1 MYMDTQDGPR
11 DGNVNIKFLELE
23 NRLND
28 LERRFMQFESKILTD
43 LATSEAKL
51 NQRITET
58 SYGPEERESLNGLRK
73 SMAMMSKDTKAL
85 GSDEFAE
92 LAETIHSL
100 REGLTEIKKHL
111 TERPDKDPSVDTI
124 ELANLKSR
132 VDVLSALKER
142 VDGLVTGGDGER
154 EALSQLKTLRNEVKT
169 FGPTINKA
177 FELKEDELQRVH
189 EMRTLFEALR
199 LRLDKVIQ
207 DTPSPKELDLRF
219 SKFDEKLK
227 RMDSLGGEIE
237 VLKKHSADP
246 TEMEAVGRVVK
257 ELAPITERLSRM
269 EATLN
274 KRMDEVLSLQVQV
287 RELREQ
293 IKAKQLSEIKDQVVA
308 LDDSLADLKEGVT
321 GLGD

>member
-1 MYMDTQDGPR
+1 MDTQDGPR
-11 DGNVNIKFLELE
+11 DGNVNIKFIELE

-28 LERRFMQFESKILTD
+28 IERRFMQFESKIMTD

-51 NQRITET
+51 NVRITEN
-58 SYGPEERESLNGLRK
+58 SYGPEEQKVLNELRERVVK
-73 SMAMMSKDTKAL
+73 ISKDVNVQ
-85 GSDEFAE
+85 GSGGSAE
-92 LAETIHSL
+92 LAETIHTL
-100 REGLTEIKKHL
+100 HEGLTEIKKRL
-111 TERPDKDPSVDTI
+111 AERSAEGPSVDTT
-124 ELANLKSR
+124 ELAELKGR
-132 VDVLSALKER
+132 LDDLSVLKER
-142 VDGLVTGGDGER
+142 VDGLAAGGTDER
-154 EALSQLKTLRNEVKT
+154 EALSQLRTLRNEVKT
-169 FGPTINKA
+169 FGPTISKA
-177 FELKEDELQRVH
+177 FKLKEEELQHVH

-207 DTPSPKELDLRF
+207 DAPSPKELDLRF

-227 RMDSLGGEIE
+227 RMDTLGGEIE

-287 RELREQ
+287 REVREQ
-293 IKAKQLSEIKDQVVA
+293 IKAKELTEIKDQVVA
-308 LDDSLADLKEGVT
+308 LDDSLADLKDGVT

>member
-11 DGNVNIKFLELE
+11 DGNVNIKLIELE

-28 LERRFMQFESKILTD
+28 IERRFMQFESKIMTD

-51 NQRITET
+51 NVRITENG
-58 SYGPEERESLNGLRK
+58 YGPEERESLNELRE
-73 SMAMMSKDTKAL
+73 SMATISKDAKAL
-85 GSDEFAE
+85 GSDELAE
-92 LAETIHSL
+92 LAETIHTM
-100 REGLTEIKKHL
+100 REGLTEIKKRL
-111 TERPDKDPSVDTI
+111 TERTDKGPSVDTT
-124 ELANLKSR
+124 ELVNLKSR
-132 VDVLSALKER
+132 VDDLSALKDR
-142 VDGLVTGGDGER
+142 VDGLLTGGDDER
-154 EALSQLKTLRNEVKT
+154 EALSQLRTLRNEVKT

-177 FELKEDELQRVH
+177 FELKDEELKRVH
-189 EMRTLFEALR
+189 EMRMLFEALR

-207 DTPSPKELDLRF
+207 EAPSPKELDLRF

-269 EATLN
+269 EAALN

-293 IKAKQLSEIKDQVVA
+293 IKAKELNEIKDQVVA
-308 LDDSLADLKEGVT
+308 LDDSLADLKDGVT